1 MTPGVQDVTVIIPTL
16 ALAER
21 EVSLF
26 RAIESVLGQE
36 NIRATP
42 VVSVNG
48 TWKDR
53 RLLARLHADSRI
65 RVIEHEKTGIP
76 VALRAGR
83 EVVDTSWFGT
93 LDDDDYLLPG
103 ALLTRIRALSE
114 HPECDTVVTN
124 GYRRDA
130 TGGDVIH
137 VTDPDRVRRDPLG
150 HLLEAN
156 WLLPGSWL
164 SRSSAIDP
172 QVFAEMP
179 RFLECTYLAVR
190 FAIAERLLFLDEP
203 TVVWHAGRPGSQSW
217 SRSHRLGQ
225 ADALQRIL
233 KLSLPA
239 PFRAGA
245 MRKFTAA
252 CHAAADLYLEERDL
266 GEAWRWHLRSLR
278 GSGGWRYLLYTRR
291 LLAAVAGKGAR

>member
-65 RVIEHEKTGIP
+65 GVIEHEKTGIP

-93 LDDDDYLLPG
+93 LDDDDYLLTG
-103 ALLTRIRALSE
+103 ALLTRGSCFIELSD
-114 HPECDTVVTN
+114 CDHVYN
-124 GYRRDA
+124 IGYWR
-130 TGGDVIH
+130 
-137 VTDPDRVRRDPLG
+137 
-150 HLLEAN
+150 
-156 WLLPGSWL
+156 
-164 SRSSAIDP
+164 
-172 QVFAEMP
+172 
-179 RFLECTYLAVR
+179 
-190 FAIAERLLFLDEP
+190 
-203 TVVWHAGRPGSQSW
+203 
-217 SRSHRLGQ
+217 
-225 ADALQRIL
+225 
-233 KLSLPA
+233 
-239 PFRAGA
+239 
-245 MRKFTAA
+245 
-252 CHAAADLYLEERDL
+252 EE
-266 GEAWRWHLRSLR
+266 
-278 GSGGWRYLLYTRR
+278 
-291 LLAAVAGKGAR
+291 K

>member
-42 VVSVNG
+42 V
-48 TWKDR
+48 
-53 RLLARLHADSRI
+53 
-65 RVIEHEKTGIP
+65 
-76 VALRAGR
+76 ALRAGR

-103 ALLTRIRALSE
+103 ALLTRVRALSE

-252 CHAAADLYLEERDL
+252 CHAATDLYLEERDL